1 MNEMQVLTEAEVGRK
16 TRAFSKLPERDE
28 GLQRRV

>member
-1 MNEMQVLTEAEVGRK
+1 MNEMQVLTEGEGGRK
-16 TRAFSKLPERDE
+16 NRAFSKLPKRDE